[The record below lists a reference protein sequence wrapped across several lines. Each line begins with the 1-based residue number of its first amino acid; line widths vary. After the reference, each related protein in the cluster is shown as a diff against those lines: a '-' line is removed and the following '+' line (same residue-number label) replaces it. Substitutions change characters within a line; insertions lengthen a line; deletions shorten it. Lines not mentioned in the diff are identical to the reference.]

1 VQIGKIHKIAHWK
14 EIIKTCILFIVNAS
28 SFLEK
33 EDIMQEQIT
42 KKVYDVADIQQLLG
56 LGRSKAYDFLEEVY
70 RNKRP
75 FIVLKIGK
83 LYKVPKESFD
93 SWINGENSIP
103 IS

>member
-1 VQIGKIHKIAHWK
+1 
-14 EIIKTCILFIVNAS
+14 VNAS

>member
-1 VQIGKIHKIAHWK
+1 
-14 EIIKTCILFIVNAS
+14 
-28 SFLEK
+28 
-33 EDIMQEQIT
+33 MQEQIT

>member
-1 VQIGKIHKIAHWK
+1 
-14 EIIKTCILFIVNAS
+14 
-28 SFLEK
+28 
-33 EDIMQEQIT
+33 MQEQIT

-93 SWINGENSIP
+93 SWISGEDSIP

>member
-1 VQIGKIHKIAHWK
+1 MQV
-14 EIIKTCILFIVNAS
+14 L
-28 SFLEK
+28 FLEK